1 MSAHDFSDGSR
12 GTDGVGE
19 SITEYEEPLSQDD
32 SEEIQTDAES
42 QTESDVKINEEAP
55 EVTVRPNF
63 TNTGRPGIGTI
74 PRTVPLRR
82 HMGSRSMDISSASVP
97 KVISVNTTGSSTS
110 SSTPSSYALARS
122 KSPTSPLFSSLTGTR
137 YGVALTGV
145 ATCNTGGI
153 GLHGTG
159 GVLSSPTGGSPRKW
173 GSGTPSCPRCGK
185 SVYFAE
191 QVRAV
196 GKTFHKACL
205 RCVECGTSL
214 DSHKLRDHDG
224 DPYCV
229 RCYQKVVYI
238 YHVSTSE
245 LKSLDP
251 FTGIWTPRQRI
262 CALRKGRWLID
273 VYMAQIIC
281 IFTPILRFHDS
292 SAYIFNDR
300 VFM

>member
-1 MSAHDFSDGSR
+1 MGAHDLNYGDRNGAH
-12 GTDGVGE
+12 E
-19 SITEYEEPLSQDD
+19 SITEGREYEEPLSQDD
-32 SEEIQTDAES
+32 VEEIQTDTES
-42 QTESDVKINEEAP
+42 QTEPDVKINGEAAQAT
-55 EVTVRPNF
+55 VTHPNL

-82 HMGSRSMDISSASVP
+82 HMNSRSMDTSSASVP
-97 KVISVNTTGSSTS
+97 KIISVNTTGST
-110 SSTPSSYALARS
+110 SSYALARS

-137 YGVALTGV
+137 YGIALTGV
-145 ATCNTGGI
+145 AICNTGQVGSNN
-153 GLHGTG
+153 TG
-159 GVLSSPTGGSPRKW
+159 GVFSSPTGGSPRKW

-229 RCYQKVVYI
+229 RCYQKVVCVCN
-238 YHVSTSE
+238 VSSCE

-251 FTGIWTPRQRI
+251 LQAYGPQGNGY
-262 CALRKGRWLID
+262 ALLGKAGG
-273 VYMAQIIC
+273 
-281 IFTPILRFHDS
+281 
-292 SAYIFNDR
+292 
-300 VFM
+300 